1 MLGGLHGEPFVS
13 ENGSS
18 TLRPPGFKGQYWPG
32 YCNHG
37 NILLPTWHRVCCC
50 KVEQQL
56 QRIVPGVTLPFWDE
70 SSKASQKLGIPWVLT
85 AEKFELED
93 GTIISNPL
101 RSFTLPE
108 GISDDLP
115 GDGYTYSKPT
125 GYSTVRYALSGLVGS
140 EDIEAT
146 RKHNSQYQD
155 HDQNV
160 KLLNRNVCAWLRG
173 SGPTPEHQ
181 HPTENGAASGL
192 EKCLAAPNYTVFSN
206 ASSVA
211 AWNANSNTEKFTS
224 LEQPHMQRHPPR
236 CRWGRCSQKRRVL
249 ADRGGERR
257 HGREQHVGVGSH
269 LLLSPLHI
277 DRTFWLWQKKHK
289 ETTQLAIAKDLKH

>member
-1 MLGGLHGEPFVS
+1 M
-13 ENGSS
+13 
-18 TLRPPGFKGQYWPG
+18 
-32 YCNHG
+32 
-37 NILLPTWHRVCCC
+37 
-50 KVEQQL
+50 
-56 QRIVPGVTLPFWDE
+56 PGVTLPFWDE

-115 GDGYTYSKPT
+115 GNGYTYSKPT

-211 AWNANSNTEKFTS
+211 AWNANSNTEKVTS
-224 LEQPHMQRHPPR
+224 LEQPHNDIHLAVGGVDVPKSGESWQIAGANGDMGENNTSALDPIFFFHHCTSIVRSG
-236 CRWGRCSQKRRVL
+236 CGRRSTRR
-249 ADRGGERR
+249 RPNSRSRR
-257 HGREQHVGVGSH
+257 
-269 LLLSPLHI
+269 I
-277 DRTFWLWQKKHK
+277 
-289 ETTQLAIAKDLKH
+289 